1 MKSPREILSN
11 KIPLDDI
18 GGVAMYNRYKKQEML
33 EFRKRLGD
41 ILKERGVSAKDINLN
56 SNYKEFVKKY
66 VDGEVINKEPTLNM
80 VGISRV
86 LGHINIRSSNT
97 EVMVDQQDPDIY
109 PVIME
114 YISHSLLKVIYF
126 IKVNDDKNID
136 AETLSIESFEPTRI
150 YYNDGYPSQMLIKD
164 EN

>member
-126 IKVNDDKNID
+126 IKVNDGKNID